1 MQTIYFIILS
11 CSFLAVIIITELI
24 IRYAITNPRKDRLLY
39 VMRSAD
45 TLARHIEEFLD
56 ELSKTCDNIEKLSA
70 TSYRID
76 GKLVLN
82 PSKAPGFIYFM
93 DYYINDII
101 NPIMEYNIKRDTRL
115 TIRLTILRM
124 YSNIKDEY
132 EEV

>member
-11 CSFLAVIIITELI
+11 CSFLAVIIINEL
-24 IRYAITNPRKDRLLY
+24 IRYAIINQRKDRLLY

-45 TLARHIEEFLD
+45 ILARHIEEFLD
-56 ELSKTCDNIEKLSA
+56 ELSKTCDNIEKLSK
-70 TSYRID
+70 TTYRID

-101 NPIMEYNIKRDTRL
+101 NPIREYNIKRNT
-115 TIRLTILRM
+115 RLTILRM

>member
-11 CSFLAVIIITELI
+11 CSFLAIIIITELI
-24 IRYAITNPRKDRLLY
+24 IRYTITNPRKDRLLY
-39 VMRSAD
+39 VMRSVD
-45 TLARHIEEFLD
+45 ILARHIEEFLD
-56 ELSKTCDNIEKLSA
+56 ELSKTCDNIEKLSQ
-70 TSYRID
+70 TTYRID

-115 TIRLTILRM
+115 TILRM
-124 YSNIKDEY
+124 YSNIKNKY
-132 EEV
+132 EEI

>member
-24 IRYAITNPRKDRLLY
+24 IRYAIINPRKDRLLY

-45 TLARHIEEFLD
+45 ILARHIEEFLD
-56 ELSKTCDNIEKLSA
+56 ELSKTCDNIEKLST

-115 TIRLTILRM
+115 TILRM

>member
-24 IRYAITNPRKDRLLY
+24 IRYAIINPRKDRLLY

-45 TLARHIEEFLD
+45 ILARHIEEFLD
-56 ELSKTCDNIEKLSA
+56 ELSKTCDNIEKLS
-70 TSYRID
+70 TTTYRID

-101 NPIMEYNIKRDTRL
+101 NPIMEYNIKRGTRL

-124 YSNIKDEY
+124 YSNIKNEY

>member
-24 IRYAITNPRKDRLLY
+24 IRYAITNPRKDRLLC

-56 ELSKTCDNIEKLSA
+56 ELSKTCDNIEKLS
-70 TSYRID
+70 TTTYRID

>member
-24 IRYAITNPRKDRLLY
+24 IRYTITNPRKDRLLY

-45 TLARHIEEFLD
+45 ILARHIEEFLD

-124 YSNIKDEY
+124 YSNIKNEY

>member
-45 TLARHIEEFLD
+45 ILARHIEEFLD
-56 ELSKTCDNIEKLSA
+56 ELSKTCDNIEKLS
-70 TSYRID
+70 TTTYRID